1 MYVLSDVL
9 QLGVWCMI
17 GVSGRLCVNMCVWVL
32 IVVMVVDDVYYVVV
46 FGVVEI
52 GLIGGLI
59 V

>member
-1 MYVLSDVL
+1 
-9 QLGVWCMI
+9 MI